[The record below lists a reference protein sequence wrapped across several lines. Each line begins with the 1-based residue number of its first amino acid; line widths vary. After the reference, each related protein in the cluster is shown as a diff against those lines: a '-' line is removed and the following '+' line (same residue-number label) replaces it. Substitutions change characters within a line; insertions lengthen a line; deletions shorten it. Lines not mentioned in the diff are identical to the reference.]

1 MGVQWEGEW
10 MGWRCDGRGR
20 EGDWGVTGGEGEGRG
35 WGCNGRGS
43 GWDGGVMGG
52 EGRE

>member
-1 MGVQWEGEW
+1 MI
-10 MGWRCDGRGR
+10 GR
-20 EGDWGVTGGEGEGRG
+20 EGRRGDGGVMGEEEKRDWVVTGGEGEGRG

-43 GWDGGVMGG
+43 GRDGGVMGG